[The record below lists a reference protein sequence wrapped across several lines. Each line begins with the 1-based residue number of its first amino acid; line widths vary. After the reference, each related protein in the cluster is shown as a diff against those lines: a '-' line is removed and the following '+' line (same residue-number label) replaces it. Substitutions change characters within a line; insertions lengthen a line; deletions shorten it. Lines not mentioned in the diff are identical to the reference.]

1 MEIVTQIIPLL
12 SGPSSAVIVLLLTYW
27 VLVKRGLPIFEKLLS
42 RRDSEF
48 VMLLSAHEK
57 DRAAFLKTMET
68 IDKRLDSLSSEFKTM
83 TKEVAVMNVT
93 VTKLRK
99 EVLKCVTHPKEIEE

>member
-27 VLVKRGLPIFEKLLS
+27 VLVKRGLPIFEKLLT

-99 EVLKCVTHPKEIEE
+99 EVLKCVTHTKEIEE